1 MTEILIIGYGNTLRG
16 DDGAGQRVAE
26 MVSEWGLD
34 EVRSLSV
41 HQLTP
46 ELAEP
51 ISTAKLAIF
60 VDAYPDTDSQGLQ
73 VRRLEDPPPPPL
85 KRGEPEGASGGTPAL
100 LGRGEPEGASGGKF
114 SHNCDPRSLLQMAK
128 LLYGS
133 APPAWWL
140 LVPAVNFDFGEDF
153 SAVTAEGIVEVL
165 SKIKELLV
173 GWVK

>member
-85 KRGEPEGASGGTPAL
+85 KRGEPEGASGGN
-100 LGRGEPEGASGGKF
+100 F